1 MFECKCGKQ
10 YSYKHSLLH
19 HSRFLCALLTSP
31 VLTTTRR
38 SEQETAPQ
46 TDCEVEIDDGVSV
59 VEEGAGGNGDNGRDV
74 FGEGQGRVSE
84 HVEVGVTASVEDSEG
99 LVATD
104 KTFQCFICERSFRSA
119 KARKNHRAKKKC
131 QVFPIYSLLVSFLV
145 QLFIRK
151 LCQ

>member
-46 TDCEVEIDDGVSV
+46 TDCEAGIDAGVGS
-59 VEEGAGGNGDNGRDV
+59 VEEGAGGKGDIGRDV
-74 FGEGQGRVSE
+74 VGEGGNSE
-84 HVEVGVTASVEDSEG
+84 HVEVGVTASVEDREG

-119 KARKNHRAKKKC
+119 KARKTIGQRKNTRYFQSIHC
-131 QVFPIYSLLVSFLV
+131 FLV
-145 QLFIRK
+145 F
-151 LCQ
+151 

>member
-10 YSYKHSLLH
+10 YTYKHSLLH
-19 HSRFLCALLTSP
+19 HTRFLCALITSP

-46 TDCEVEIDDGVSV
+46 TDCEAGIDAGVGS
-59 VEEGAGGNGDNGRDV
+59 VEEGPGGKGDIGRDV
-74 FGEGQGRVSE
+74 VGEGGDSE

-104 KTFQCFICERSFRSA
+104 KTFQCLICERSFRSA